1 MKLKAIFSEINTTE
15 AVVTIRPE
23 PTINPQRPEFFS
35 GLTFTTA

>member
-1 MKLKAIFSEINTTE
+1 MKLKAIFAEINTTE
-15 AVVTIRPE
+15 AVVTRPE